1 MRWVRTVLAACLT
14 ILAASAQAEPV
25 RYTLDTVN
33 SQVSY
38 TVPFGPDQVAGR
50 MPVVRADILLD
61 FVQNA
66 RSSVSVVMNAAGAT
80 ANFPFAEQALKGPK
94 VLDTGAHPTITF
106 QSSAIRMETAEADVD
121 GQVTIRGV
129 TRPVRLHVQVFR
141 QQGTQAGDLSK
152 IAVHITGAV
161 KRSDFGATG
170 WNDMVGDVVTILV
183 VARLDRG

>member
-1 MRWVRTVLAACLT
+1 MFRVRTIIAACLT
-14 ILAASAQAEPV
+14 LWSMAAHGEPT
-25 RYTLDTVN
+25 RYTLDLAN
-33 SQVSY
+33 STVSY
-38 TVPFGPDQVAGR
+38 SVPFGPDKVAGT
-50 MPVVRADILLD
+50 MPVVSADILLD

-94 VLDTGAHPTITF
+94 VLDTAAHPTIIF

-129 TRPVRLHVQVFR
+129 TRPVRLNVKVFR
-141 QQGTQAGDLSK
+141 QQGTEAGDLSK

-161 KRSDFGATG
+161 RRSDFGATG
-170 WNDMVGDVVTILV
+170 WDDMVGDVVTILV